1 MESLSPIIY
10 NEMREMIGMRKRMNE
25 ETKVRIVKE
34 AISGVKVGVLARLY
48 DLHPETVRTW
58 VREHRESI
66 PPEEIPLT
74 DEHLEELKRLQD
86 VEDRYEKA
94 IKVLGEK
101 ELEIEILRDLLKKK
115 NPAYQKDL
123 K

>member
-1 MESLSPIIY
+1 
-10 NEMREMIGMRKRMNE
+10 MRKRMNE

-123 K
+123 R

>member
-1 MESLSPIIY
+1 
-10 NEMREMIGMRKRMNE
+10 MNE

-123 K
+123 R

>member
-1 MESLSPIIY
+1 
-10 NEMREMIGMRKRMNE
+10 MRKRMNE